1 MRKLRSAGSMAP
13 QDCGATAPCG
23 RAWVGA
29 PVDVRRGRCPMSLFV
44 NAMLALSMSIEA
56 FTVSVGEGTA
66 IGSPPL
72 SDALRTGSIFGIIEA
87 TTPIL
92 GWIAGVAASRFVQT
106 VEHWIAFALLAG
118 RSRTLRPGDDDPA
131 RTLSPM

>member
-1 MRKLRSAGSMAP
+1 
-13 QDCGATAPCG
+13 
-23 RAWVGA
+23 
-29 PVDVRRGRCPMSLFV
+29 MSPFTIAV
-44 NAMLALSMSIEA
+44 LALSMSIDA
-56 FTVSVGEGTA
+56 FAVSVGRGAA

-72 SDALRTGSIFGIIEA
+72 RDALRTGLIFGIVEA

>member
-1 MRKLRSAGSMAP
+1 MRMARSADLTARR
-13 QDCGATAPCG
+13 DCGATAPMRTSRG
-23 RAWVGA
+23 WR
-29 PVDVRRGRCPMSLFV
+29 PVDVRRDHCPMSPFTIAV
-44 NAMLALSMSIEA
+44 LALSMSIDA
-56 FTVSVGEGTA
+56 FAVSVGRGAA

-72 SDALRTGSIFGIIEA
+72 RDALRTGLIFGIVEA